1 MTYEEKTS
9 VEEEKKGEEN
19 LPLLL
24 GVTNPIC
31 IKTPMEV
38 DHKTTDNFRKIMS
51 KVNLTESVEEASQR
65 EIVLLEINEMA
76 KQWSLEVT
84 TEKRVVETDVI
95 LYTFGSYRLG
105 VHTPGADIDVL
116 CVGSRHITHEDFFGT
131 WVQML
136 ENNDKVS
143 DISPVPEAR
152 VPVCKFNFDGID
164 IDMVYAQ
171 VQQDAIFQDS
181 FDIFDDSNLRNMEM
195 KSVNSLNGAR
205 VAQGLLNHVPD
216 KEVFKEALRGVKYW
230 AKLRG
235 IYSNVMGYLGG
246 ISWAILIARVCQL
259 FPRLSAGAIIVRF
272 FRFYDM
278 WQFGVEC
285 PIMLTETTHNDD
297 LGFTVW
303 VPNDRQYRNTLMA
316 IITPCYPAINST
328 YRVTLSN
335 YRILKEEFRKMK
347 EITTPET
354 TNVEVSC
361 EMWQKV
367 LKKKDFFF
375 LRQHYI
381 LIRARCSTK
390 EPRKKEIQPKWKGL
404 IEAKI
409 RTLVL
414 GMELVPGVM
423 VYPHPDSLYREDVDP
438 KTKDEYI
445 ENVFFV
451 GLDIDESIAGNRFNF
466 SQPVTVFKN
475 QVNGHPLSQNQPC
488 LTLRVE
494 HRKAHKLP
502 DFCFSDERR
511 PKKRKKR
518 KKTKVKTE
526 YDSGSKIKEEKTIKV
541 KSEGDEEMKTDGQVN
556 GGGDTNYVGIK
567 VKEEP
572 TKPELEQER
581 RLVLQRLLE
590 CLGSSEDDLE
600 ERLQKE
606 IGALLDLS
614 GGVEEQELLEALKK
628 YSFVSREDGF
638 LSALNKDQREELL
651 KAIKAIFHTD
661 LTASQENDDTD
672 RKSLKRPLEKDK
684 EEDPNERARKS
695 SKFIDTNS
703 KYSRLKEN
711 PHSLE
716 LSVKVLEESSTS
728 WEDCSALKRPAKRHK
743 KVKRLIAIT

>member
-1 MTYEEKTS
+1 MTYEEKTPG
-9 VEEEKKGEEN
+9 EEEKKGEEN

-38 DHKTTDNFRKIMS
+38 DHKTTENFRKIMS
-51 KVNLTESVEEASQR
+51 KVNLIESIEEASQR

-116 CVGSRHITHEDFFGT
+116 CVGSRHITHEDFFDT
-131 WVQML
+131 WVSML

-171 VQQDAIFQDS
+171 VQQDAIFQDH
-181 FDIFDDSNLRNMEM
+181 FDIFDDGNLRNMEM

-205 VAQGLLNHVPD
+205 VAQGLLNCVPD
-216 KEVFKEALRGVKYW
+216 KEVFIEALRGVKYW

-303 VPNDRQYRNTLMA
+303 VPNDRQHRNTLMA

-347 EITTPET
+347 EITTPESS
-354 TNVEVSC
+354 NVEVSC
-361 EMWQKV
+361 EMWKQV

-381 LIRARCSTK
+381 LIRARCSTE
-390 EPRKKEIQPKWKGL
+390 EPLKKEIQPKWKGL

-423 VYPHPDSLYREDVDP
+423 VYPHPDSLYREGVDP
-438 KTKDEYI
+438 KTKTEYI

-466 SQPVTVFKN
+466 SQPVSVFKN
-475 QVNGHPLSQNQPC
+475 QVNGHPLAQNQPC
-488 LTLRVE
+488 LSLRVE

-502 DFCFSDERR
+502 DFCFTDDRR
-511 PKKRKKR
+511 PKKRKK
-518 KKTKVKTE
+518 KKKIKVKSE
-526 YDSGSKIKEEKTIKV
+526 VDSETNIKEEKTIKV
-541 KSEGDEEMKTDGQVN
+541 KNGCDIDMTTDVGVKAEDDSIS
-556 GGGDTNYVGIK
+556 GGIR

-572 TKPELEQER
+572 SKPELEQELGLALR
-581 RLVLQRLLE
+581 RLLE
-590 CLGSSEDDLE
+590 CLESPGDDFK
-600 ERLQKE
+600 ERLNRE

-614 GGVEEQELLEALKK
+614 GNVKEQKLLEVIKK
-628 YSFVSREDGF
+628 FGFVSREDGF
-638 LSALNKDQREELL
+638 RSILTRDECEELS
-651 KAIKAIFHTD
+651 KSVKTIFSSS
-661 LTASQENDDTD
+661 LASENDNSEMN
-672 RKSLKRPLEKDK
+672 SLKRPRAKE

-695 SKFIDTNS
+695 SKFIDTSS
-703 KYSRLKEN
+703 KYSRLIEDTN
-711 PHSLE
+711 SLE
-716 LSVKVLEESSTS
+716 LSVKVLEESKS
-728 WEDCSALKRPAKRHK
+728 WEDCSTPKRVKRQK
-743 KVKRLIAIT
+743 KAKRLIAIT